1 MPRRS
6 MLVVGLVGAAL
17 CCLVP
22 ILLVAAGVI
31 GVGAVTT
38 AVYGL
43 MPILIIIIV
52 AAGGYLLWRHRSH
65 IDTRKH

>member
-43 MPILIIIIV
+43 MPILIIIV
-52 AAGGYLLWRHRSH
+52 AAAGYLLWRHRSH